1 VLQKERLLFRKRW
14 DSAVIHEVTIF
25 WPDSPL
31 ASELCG
37 VMTSRGFARAPK
49 MLVKYPSVQ
58 EVGDTLQPAKT
69 SQVVVVGLTEQQ
81 HALELIQEVSRSRP
95 EIVVAAADRA
105 REPEAVIAAM
115 RAGATE
121 FLAPPFDLQHLQAAV
136 NKRPKVAGERTVG
149 RLTAVLPARGGSG
162 ASMVAVHLASSIR
175 QLSKSRVL
183 LVDFDF
189 QAGSIAFRLG
199 VNPEFTLADALG
211 RIDMIDELW
220 ERLAQQGEGFEVLA
234 APASFKSL
242 PLENLGRLPELFLS
256 AIRTYSNV
264 VVDMPPGMFSASEYV
279 LDLADHIYLVT
290 TPEVV
295 ALHLA
300 RRRVTE
306 LLEMRVPKEKI
317 RLVVNR
323 IDSKQPLR
331 EKEIEQAVGL
341 PVTRS
346 LPNDYT
352 TVSSA
357 TLKGLL
363 IGQDTGL
370 GRQLHNLAR
379 QIAGTEA
386 NQPVASGWKKL
397 LGL

>member
-1 VLQKERLLFRKRW
+1 V
-14 DSAVIHEVTIF
+14 AHEVTIF
-25 WPDSPL
+25 WPDAPL
-31 ASELCG
+31 ASELSG
-37 VMTSRGFARAPK
+37 VMTSRGFAREPRT
-49 MLVKYPSVQ
+49 VVSYPSLH
-58 EVGDTLQPAKT
+58 EIGDALKPGNT
-69 SQVVVVGLTEQQ
+69 SQVVVVGLTEQS
-81 HALELIQEVSRSRP
+81 HALELIQEVSHSRP
-95 EIVVAAADRA
+95 EIVVAAADRS

-115 RAGATE
+115 RAGAAE
-121 FLAPPFDLQHLQAAV
+121 FLAPPFDLQHLQTALTQRLKAPGQ
-136 NKRPKVAGERTVG
+136 RLDG

-162 ASMVAVHLASSIR
+162 ASMVAVHLADSIA
-175 QLSKSRVL
+175 QVSKSRVL

-199 VNPEFTLADALG
+199 INPEFTLADALG
-211 RIDMIDELW
+211 RIEIIDELW
-220 ERLAQQGEGFEVLA
+220 QRLAYQGKRFEVLA

-256 AIRTYSNV
+256 AMRTYPHV

-279 LDLADHIYLVT
+279 LDLADEVYLVT
-290 TPEVV
+290 SPEVM

-323 IDSKQPLR
+323 FDSKQSLR

-341 PVTRS
+341 PVAQALS
-346 LPNDYT
+346 NDYA

-357 TLKGLL
+357 ALKGMLL
-363 IGQDTGL
+363 GTETDL
-370 GRQLHNLAR
+370 GRQLHSLASH
-379 QIAGTEA
+379 IAGA
-386 NQPVASGWKKL
+386 NSKQPGVSGWKKL
-397 LGL
+397 LRL